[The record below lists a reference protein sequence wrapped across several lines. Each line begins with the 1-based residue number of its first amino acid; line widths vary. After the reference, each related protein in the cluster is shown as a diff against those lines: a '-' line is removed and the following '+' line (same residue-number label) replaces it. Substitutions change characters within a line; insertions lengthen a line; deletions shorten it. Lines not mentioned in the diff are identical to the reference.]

1 MAKKSLGK
9 KRPSGVKGKY
19 KVVDPR
25 MKKDKKKLKS
35 EKKRGKGKKRGK
47 EKKQNKLKKPKR
59 RA

>member
-1 MAKKSLGK
+1 MAKKSLRK
-9 KRPSGVKGKY
+9 RRPSGVKGKY

-35 EKKRGKGKKRGK
+35 EKKRGKGKK
-47 EKKQNKLKKPKR
+47 QNKLKKPKR